1 MDSASVSSKENDKSV
16 PNSMVLEVRT
26 KDRQMTEDELMH
38 FIQIS
43 EPSNKKQKRGTL
55 TAEEEFDQWIEDNK
69 DRFRH
74 NSSTRNEW
82 KNCIFMYNFFRRRG
96 SQNRASSYLQK
107 IENAKTEK
115 IRARVSKIR
124 KLDLEYVSLPVER
137 VNPEDAKRRKNLESK
152 AKAESAADKMNAQ
165 RILRSIL
172 FNGQY

>member
-1 MDSASVSSKENDKSV
+1 MT
-16 PNSMVLEVRT
+16 LEVRT
-26 KDRQMTEDELMH
+26 NEEQMTEDELLH
-38 FIQIS
+38 FFQIS
-43 EPSNKKQKRGTL
+43 ETDNRKPKCGSL
-55 TAEEEFDQWIEDNK
+55 TAEEEFDKWMGGNK

-96 SQNRASSYLQK
+96 SQSRASSYLQK

-137 VNPEDAKRRKNLESK
+137 VNPEDAKRRKNLEIN

-172 FNGQY
+172 FNGKY